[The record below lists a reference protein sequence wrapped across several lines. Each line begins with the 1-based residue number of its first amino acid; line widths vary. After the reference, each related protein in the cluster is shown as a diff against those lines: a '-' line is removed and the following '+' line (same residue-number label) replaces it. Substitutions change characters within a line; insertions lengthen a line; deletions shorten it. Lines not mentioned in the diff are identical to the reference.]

1 MLFFLNLVFRNVF
14 RAKLRT
20 TLTIVGLV
28 IATLAFG
35 LLQTVVRAWYAGSDA
50 ASATRL
56 ITRNAISLTFAMPI
70 YYRDKIR
77 SVPGVTAVAVS
88 NWFGGTYKDP
98 KNFFAQFAVD
108 APTYFPM
115 YPEFIFQP
123 DEFQAF
129 MRDRRG
135 AVVGRQ
141 LADLYGFK
149 VGDTIP
155 LKSGIYPGNW
165 EFNVR
170 AIYDAKDETT
180 ITRQMYFHYDYLNEQ
195 LKKTARGRA
204 DFAGVFVVGIDDG
217 PSAPDI
223 SRAIDAQFK
232 NSLAETLTET
242 EKAFTLSFVA
252 MVETI
257 ITAIEGVSYVVILI
271 IMAVAANTMAMTA
284 RERLSE
290 YATLKAL
297 GFKPGKVAAMIMGE
311 AFLLAFVGA
320 GLGMLLTPIVV
331 QAVPRDDDQRLRQDA
346 AGGPYVLS
354 AGSVCSCC
362 RLGGGHRSSGSR
374 CARKDRRRPAPHRLT
389 SPLMRVP
396 FSYIRRNLWVRK
408 LTTALTAG
416 GMALVVFVFAAVLML
431 DAGLKA
437 TLVATGSPDNVVLI
451 RQGSQTE
458 VQSGV
463 FRDQA
468 ALIETSPEIARGS

>member
-123 DEFQAF
+123 AEFQAF

-149 VGDTIP
+149 IGDTIP

-165 EFNVR
+165 EFNIR

-195 LKKTARGRA
+195 LKKNARSRA
-204 DFAGVFVVGIDDG
+204 DLAGVFVVGIDDG
-217 PSAPDI
+217 SSAPDI

-257 ITAIEGVSYVVILI
+257 VTAIEGVSYVVILI

-284 RERLSE
+284 RERMSE

-320 GLGMLLTPIVV
+320 GIGMLLTPVVV
-331 QAVPRDDDQRLRQDA
+331 QLFH
-346 AGGPYVLS
+346 S
-354 AGSVCSCC
+354 
-362 RLGGGHRSSGSR
+362 
-374 CARKDRRRPAPHRLT
+374 LT
-389 SPLMRVP
+389 
-396 FSYIRRNLWVRK
+396 I
-408 LTTALTAG
+408 G
-416 GMALVVFVFAAVLML
+416 VFAKMP
-431 DAGLKA
+431 
-437 TLVATGSPDNVVLI
+437 LVANTFYL
-451 RQGSQTE
+451 
-458 VQSGV
+458 
-463 FRDQA
+463 QA
-468 ALIETSPEIARGS
+468 ACAVVVGLVAGIVPAFRAARVKIVDGLRHIG